1 MVDTVAVSRLVSWS
15 FDPTITVAAPLRQRV
30 RALLVDWGM
39 QTDGVDDAVLVIEE
53 LTANVIDHA
62 RTRFEV
68 VVQVVGDALYVGVR
82 DRSATVPRVQP
93 RDPRA
98 IRGRGLQLVAAL
110 AQRWG
115 CDPHPDGKTVW
126 AQLRYSARP

>member
-1 MVDTVAVSRLVSWS
+1 MIDTVAVSRLVSWS
-15 FDPTITVAAPLRQRV
+15 FDPVITVVGPLRHRV
-30 RALLVDWGM
+30 RALLVDWGVPAE
-39 QTDGVDDAVLVIEE
+39 GVDDAVLVIEE
-53 LTANVIDHA
+53 LAANVIDHA

-68 VVQVVGDALYVGVR
+68 EVQVVGDALHVGVR
-82 DRSATVPRVQP
+82 DRSTTVPRIQP

-126 AQLRYSARP
+126 AQLRYDALP